1 LKKYD
6 EVVNWRAGWFM
17 RLEKAFHDLDAGQ
30 AEGICRI
37 PRKIY
42 EAANPKE
49 QIRLLKMMLDELMA
63 KANVQKG
70 KNLHCPFHDDRSPSM
85 IWKNGSLH
93 CFACHDPGETRDIF
107 DLIGLLFGLKSFAEK
122 KIKAVELFV
131 EDGTSIARAMRL
143 STKMPFPR
151 SEMRRPA
158 SASRSFAAFKEWRYV
173 SALEDEECRRY
184 MEKRGIAEGS
194 ALRFHL
200 QCGIYQN
207 LKYLAIPCEGEFI
220 VARNLSD
227 DGPKIRLKKGVPVT
241 LFNAGRLEMQKSC
254 VFVVEGAIDAITI
267 EQLGYGA
274 IALNGLHFRKLI
286 EKSHMLRRNE
296 VFPMILLDNDEDGR
310 KAGTKLFQ
318 ELQWRGVGAYLHDYR
333 GALGKFLARFKDVNE
348 AYLKNPEETGK
359 AIREIFQMA
368 SELSRIRPA
377 DPKDVQNFSWSNP
390 LFKYGKPLGKPIHFK
405 EDF

>member
-1 LKKYD
+1 
-6 EVVNWRAGWFM
+6 
-17 RLEKAFHDLDAGQ
+17 
-30 AEGICRI
+30 
-37 PRKIY
+37 
-42 EAANPKE
+42 
-49 QIRLLKMMLDELMA
+49 
-63 KANVQKG
+63 
-70 KNLHCPFHDDRSPSM
+70 
-85 IWKNGSLH
+85 
-93 CFACHDPGETRDIF
+93 
-107 DLIGLLFGLKSFAEK
+107 
-122 KIKAVELFV
+122 
-131 EDGTSIARAMRL
+131 
-143 STKMPFPR
+143 
-151 SEMRRPA
+151 
-158 SASRSFAAFKEWRYV
+158 
-173 SALEDEECRRY
+173 
-184 MEKRGIAEGS
+184 MEKRGISESS
-194 ALRFHL
+194 ALRFYL
-200 QCGIYQN
+200 QCGIFQN
-207 LKYLAIPCEGEFI
+207 KKYLAIPCERDFI

-310 KAGTKLFQ
+310 KAGSKLFQ

-333 GALGKFLARFKDVNE
+333 GVLGKFLACFKDVNE

-377 DPKDVQNFSWSNP
+377 DPKDVQNFSRSNP
-390 LFKYGKPLGKPIHFK
+390 LFKYGKPLGKPINFK